1 MMVRS
6 DVEGRAMKLFFI
18 CGLCVKGIG
27 ILFQMLG

>member
-1 MMVRS
+1 MVVRS
-6 DVEGRAMKLFFI
+6 DMEGRTLKLFFI